1 MRISNSTCYKKHVMS
16 FILVLA
22 LLAVPVGCTNTSK
35 VNELL
40 QGKWSLEYK
49 VESINVYVS
58 VYYRFDRN
66 NKLQYYE
73 WNSLVGEKEFWV
85 GSYEIEDDNIY
96 IYNANGLT
104 REKLTYYL
112 EKGSLYLLNEKGNY
126 LTKE

>member
-1 MRISNSTCYKKHVMS
+1 MS